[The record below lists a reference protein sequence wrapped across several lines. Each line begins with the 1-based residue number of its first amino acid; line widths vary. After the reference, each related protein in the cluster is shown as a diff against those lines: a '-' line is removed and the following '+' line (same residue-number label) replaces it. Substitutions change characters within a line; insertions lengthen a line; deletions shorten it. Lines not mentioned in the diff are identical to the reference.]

1 MQEVA
6 RAIGS
11 GFGGSCFQKDIL
23 NLVYLCGHYGLREVA
38 AYWQQ
43 APSCRSLIPR

>member
-1 MQEVA
+1 MA

-11 GFGGSCFQKDIL
+11 GLGGSYFQKDIL
-23 NLVYLCGHYGLREVA
+23 NLVYLCGHYGLREVG